1 MLSIAKTALPSTIR
15 DTLSRN
21 NSDSEQSRDGTNGS
35 PQKQSDKTDLL
46 GNTRL
51 NETNGNYFPTP
62 ISTPKDENKQLD
74 VNVESSTSLQEN
86 LAGTVEPVDTTP
98 IIVQPS
104 ISNSPSNSVT
114 SLKIEHFDREFDD
127 ELTTPIAGDIAS
139 QIPNASNA
147 NLIDRSDSLLLS
159 DSNSSKKFRLPAKSN
174 SAKSSKQRKR
184 PSVNVFDENLID
196 SPPLNGH
203 VPAAPRRNAEFHALF
218 RSVPEEDFLIND
230 YGCALQKE
238 ILVQG
243 RLYVSA
249 NHVCFNANI
258 FGWVTNLVIAF
269 SDIVSIE
276 KRMTAYVIPNAIQIS
291 TLHAKHFFT
300 TFLSR
305 DSVYDLLFALWK
317 QIHPSLPMTS
327 FTESEYGTSQK
338 CSDASETSD
347 NDGFTSSDDGDDD
360 EGKSTT
366 SQRGPRKKFALPR
379 LTLDPMRLM
388 RGSSN
393 SALFLDDDNTLHQE
407 KVDSLFQSLPPSPK
421 KRDFVSSSEIT
432 KGQKIQ
438 RQRSKSDAE
447 LQLFDAD
454 IADSKRIEKYHPV
467 SPRNQP
473 RHTANNNIKKRR
485 STQCACLKKGQ
496 HYNNVSLDTKF
507 TGSVEKIFNLLF
519 TSEFVKRYLTEE
531 EKCTDVEIGE
541 WNTESCTWT
550 RSQSYIKPLNNS
562 IGPKSTKCI
571 IKDECQHRDFDNY
584 VTNASTTTTPDV
596 PSGSSFCVK
605 NRICIM
611 WAGANESRLI
621 VTCSV
626 EWSKSSWLKGT
637 IERACIDGQQT
648 YWKELAQAIKKY
660 IAAHPSEFGEEP
672 GAPAQE
678 ETVDSEAVDEKASLK
693 RTHTRPKDRIR
704 PANTEVS
711 NLQENESVTVQHQN
725 NIWNVVTNILSS
737 ILNSLIKNITMP
749 SSNIIMLLILLILV
763 INNINNW
770 LTLRN
775 IGHKLDNMNNRRGSE
790 LFSKS
795 YEHQEY
801 TPLFVERF
809 EDEKDNPLWQ
819 WLQERSKM
827 YDEAEKRKSAFHT
840 SNSEQTDH
848 TTSSEVLSSSQINS
862 EDGHNFKSKPIS
874 SQNLHNQIEDIY
886 KLIQVAE
893 GHVRKLVDV
902 AEFESSYHRNSE
914 DNISRQ
920 QFSDVL

>member
-1 MLSIAKTALPSTIR
+1 MGVCHLEIVI

-21 NSDSEQSRDGTNGS
+21 NSDSEQSKEGTNGL
-35 PQKQSDKTDLL
+35 PQKQSDNKTDLL

-51 NETNGNYFPTP
+51 SETNGNYTFPTP

-74 VNVESSTSLQEN
+74 VDVEPSTSLQN
-86 LAGTVEPVDTTP
+86 LSGTVEPTTNVDTTP

-104 ISNSPSNSVT
+104 LSPSNSVT

-139 QIPNASNA
+139 QIPHASNA
-147 NLIDRSDSLLLS
+147 TLPERSDSLLLS
-159 DSNSSKKFRLPAKSN
+159 DSNSSRKFRLPTKSN
-174 SAKSSKQRKR
+174 TAKSSKQRKR
-184 PSVNVFDENLID
+184 PSGNVLDEGLID
-196 SPPLNGH
+196 SPPLNGY
-203 VPAAPRRNAEFHALF
+203 VPAAPRRNVEFHALF
-218 RSVPEEDFLIND
+218 RSVQEEDFLIND

-276 KRMTAYVIPNAIQIS
+276 KRMTAYVIPNAIQIT
-291 TLHAKHFFT
+291 TLHARHFFT

-317 QIHPSLPMTS
+317 QTHPSLPMTS
-327 FTESEYGTSQK
+327 YTESEYGTSQK
-338 CSDASETSD
+338 CSDASETSG
-347 NDGFTSSDDGDDD
+347 NGFSSSEDGDD

-366 SQRGPRKKFALPR
+366 SQRGPRKRFALPR

-388 RGSSN
+388 RGSTN
-393 SALFLDDDNTLHQE
+393 STLFSDDDNTLQQE
-407 KVDSLFQSLPPSPK
+407 KVDNLFQSLPPSPK
-421 KRDFVSSSEIT
+421 QLEFINSNEIA
-432 KGQKIQ
+432 KGQKLQ
-438 RQRSKSDAE
+438 RQRSKSDVG
-447 LQLFDAD
+447 LQLFNTN
-454 IADSKRIEKYHPV
+454 IADSKRLEKYHPI
-467 SPRNQP
+467 SPRNQS

-496 HYNNVSLDTKF
+496 HYDNVSLDTKF

-519 TSEFVKRYLTEE
+519 TSEFLKRYLTEE
-531 EKCTDVEIGE
+531 EKCTDLEIGE
-541 WNTESCTWT
+541 WNTESYTWS

-571 IKDECQHRDFDNY
+571 IKEECQHRDFDNY
-584 VTNASTTTTPDV
+584 VTNASITTTPDV
-596 PSGSSFCVK
+596 PSGNSFCVK

-637 IERACIDGQQT
+637 IERACVDGQQT

-660 IAAHPSEFGEEP
+660 IAAHPSEFREESGTP
-672 GAPAQE
+672 VQE

-693 RTHTRPKDRIR
+693 RAHTRPKDRTR
-704 PANTEVS
+704 PTNTEIS
-711 NLQENESVTVQHQN
+711 DLQENEPVTVQHHN
-725 NIWNVVTNILSS
+725 NIWNDVTNIVSS
-737 ILNSLIKNITMP
+737 ILSSLIQNISIP
-749 SSNIIMLLILLILV
+749 STNVIILLILLILV

-775 IGHKLDNMNNRRGSE
+775 IGHKLDGLNNKRGGE

-795 YEHQEY
+795 YEYRDY
-801 TPLFVERF
+801 TPLFFDRF
-809 EDEKDNPLWQ
+809 ENEGDDPLWQ

-827 YDEAEKRKSAFHT
+827 YDETDKEKSA
-840 SNSEQTDH
+840 SDSEQTDH
-848 TTSSEVLSSSQINS
+848 TTALPSSQILSDYGHHFNS
-862 EDGHNFKSKPIS
+862 RPIS
-874 SQNLHNQIEDIY
+874 SQSLHDQIGDIY

-893 GHVRKLVDV
+893 EHVKKLADV
-902 AEFESSYHRNSE
+902 AEFESSYHKHSE
-914 DNISRQ
+914 DNTSRQ
-920 QFSDVL
+920 QYSDEF